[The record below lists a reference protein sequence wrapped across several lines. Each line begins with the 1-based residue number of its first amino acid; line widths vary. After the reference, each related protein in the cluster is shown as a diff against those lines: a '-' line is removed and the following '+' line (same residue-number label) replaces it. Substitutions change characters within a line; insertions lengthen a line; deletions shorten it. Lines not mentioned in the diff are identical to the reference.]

1 MRYFP
6 GVVLSSVIVIILA
19 ACGGG
24 GGGSGGGG
32 GALTFNLSCDMGTTY
47 TPAAAPITTVGAGTP
62 TTTVIAL
69 HGKNGSPLRDHMTAL
84 ASDLAILGYNVSLP
98 YMPWRELNWDGSLC
112 DSMSYINSLIAAEK
126 TAGNSVIL
134 LGHSLAGPIVLSYAA
149 LSNTTKPDALT
160 LVAPG
165 HFVGVS
171 SVLDGYHAAS
181 VTSAKSSVAAGT
193 GNVIGTYQT
202 ANGGLLLDIYTTAN
216 IYLSYH
222 DPAQF
227 PNIKASIPLVTVP
240 TLWLAGIGDSL
251 TSSAKSLGIIGTIPA
266 GSDYDYREIAG
277 DHFTVVG
284 NVPAELDP
292 WYQAL

>member
-6 GVVLSSVIVIILA
+6 VVVVSSVLTLILT

-24 GGGSGGGG
+24 GGGGGGG
-32 GALTFNLSCDMGTTY
+32 GALTFNLTCDMGVTY

-69 HGKNGSPLRDHMTAL
+69 HGKNGAPTRTHMATL
-84 ASDLAILGYNVSLP
+84 ASDLAVLGYNVSLP
-98 YMPWRELNWDGSLC
+98 YMPWRDLDWDGSLC
-112 DSMSYINSLIAAEK
+112 DSMSYINSLVAAEK
-126 TAGNSVIL
+126 TAGNNVIL

-149 LSNTTKPDALT
+149 LSNSTKPDALT

-171 SVLDGYHAAS
+171 STLDSYHAAS
-181 VTSAKSSVAAGT
+181 VSDAKSDVTAGN
-193 GNVIGTYQT
+193 GNVISTYKT
-202 ANGGLLLDIYTTAN
+202 SNGGLLLDIYTTAN

-227 PNIKASIPLVTVP
+227 PNIKASIPLVTTP
-240 TLWLAGIGDSL
+240 TLWLAGLSDSL
-251 TSSAKSLGIIGTIPA
+251 TSSAKTLGIIGTIPA
-266 GSDYDYREIAG
+266 SANYEYQEVIG
-277 DHFTVVG
+277 DHFTVMDS
-284 NVPAELDP
+284 VPTELDS
-292 WYQAL
+292 WY